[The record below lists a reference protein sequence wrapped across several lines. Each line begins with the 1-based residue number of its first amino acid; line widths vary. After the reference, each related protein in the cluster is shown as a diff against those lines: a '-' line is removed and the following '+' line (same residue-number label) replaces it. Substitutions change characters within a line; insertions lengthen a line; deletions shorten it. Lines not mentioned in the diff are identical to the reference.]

1 MKTITSVFFFNI
13 IFLAIKINELC
24 VFYFAINILDEKMIS
39 ESPLMI
45 IQDTGKRKINFEK
58 SRGKVQMAP
67 LQQVIR
73 SSKERESLVVVE
85 RIRAE
90 L

>member
-1 MKTITSVFFFNI
+1 
-13 IFLAIKINELC
+13 
-24 VFYFAINILDEKMIS
+24 
-39 ESPLMI
+39 MI
-45 IQDTGKRKINFEK
+45 IQDTEKRKFIFEK

>member
-1 MKTITSVFFFNI
+1 
-13 IFLAIKINELC
+13 
-24 VFYFAINILDEKMIS
+24 
-39 ESPLMI
+39 MI